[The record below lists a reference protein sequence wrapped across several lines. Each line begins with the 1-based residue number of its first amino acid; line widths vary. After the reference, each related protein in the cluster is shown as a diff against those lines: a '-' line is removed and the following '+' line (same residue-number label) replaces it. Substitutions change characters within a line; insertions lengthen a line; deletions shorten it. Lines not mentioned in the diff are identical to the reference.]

1 MGGTADS
8 TVIRPYV
15 GDNCFF
21 VDEEVHRM
29 KTIAFKDLDH
39 YLGQT
44 IRIDGFVSRI
54 RDLKYVQFMIVRDI
68 SGEVQV
74 TLEKNE
80 ENQKWNELVSHL
92 TCESTVKIEG
102 LLAYNEK
109 VKLRHME
116 LLPTSIEV
124 TSYSEEELP
133 LQYQDAHSALL
144 DTRLN
149 YRFLDL
155 RRQANQLMFQVQTSL
170 VQDMRDFV
178 LQQDD
183 RCCQ

>member
-102 LLAYNEK
+102 LLSYNENMK
-109 VKLRHME
+109 DYV
-116 LLPTSIEV
+116 
-124 TSYSEEELP
+124 
-133 LQYQDAHSALL
+133 
-144 DTRLN
+144 
-149 YRFLDL
+149 
-155 RRQANQLMFQVQTSL
+155 
-170 VQDMRDFV
+170 
-178 LQQDD
+178 
-183 RCCQ
+183 